1 MICLSNKYLLP
12 NSGIS
17 KNRFNK
23 NWFKNLRSEILPNKN
38 PKTQLNFNAKSYY
51 DHASKMKN
59 YRQKLNFP
67 MDNIILDFQSKELDN
82 DFLKFCFLN
91 RDNISYVLFHQIT
104 ALKLKSEENGT
115 DDTRVN
121 KINGLRKKILENI
134 QLIDQPI
141 SQSLILSEK
150 TVKEILVLDDIND
163 ISNLTI
169 KKDKLNISSLW
180 IVLSAAISAWQK
192 KIKLDVDDEA
202 SKLILKKLIKIKKT
216 IFSENFFH
224 SLLAKELSLID
235 SYFFL
240 NSEKQNIE
248 IGILDGL
255 KLLICVL
262 EKLPKN
268 SYGPLLE
275 EVSDFYNN
283 IVLVKLGVKKQSL
296 FENIIQFSP
305 KKIKTDSRLVN
316 IKNKNLKN

>member
-1 MICLSNKYLLP
+1 MIFLPSKYLLP
-12 NSGIS
+12 NLRIS

-23 NWFKNLRSEILPNKN
+23 NLFKTLRSEILPNKN
-38 PKTQLNFNAKSYY
+38 SNTQHNFNSKFNY
-51 DHASKMKN
+51 DNVSNIKN

-67 MDNIILDFQSKELDN
+67 IDNIILDFQSKELDN

-255 KLLICVL
+255 
-262 EKLPKN
+262 
-268 SYGPLLE
+268 
-275 EVSDFYNN
+275 
-283 IVLVKLGVKKQSL
+283 
-296 FENIIQFSP
+296 
-305 KKIKTDSRLVN
+305 
-316 IKNKNLKN
+316 